1 MRQLRGARCNSYGQE
16 LPETRVCSNDMINH
30 SRISSPLLVILL
42 TAFYAAVGLALYA
55 PGLDAPMYY
64 DSEGLIA
71 GNEAIFAKKSL
82 SAVVGIFP
90 QRPLPMV
97 TFYLNY
103 LAGGMDPV
111 SFRIVNVILMALLS
125 ALVALLIRSI
135 LGIPKLR
142 YTATQQE
149 KTVVAALLGLL
160 FFVHPLQVLA
170 TMYIW
175 QRTNLLAALL
185 SCASIA
191 TYLSVR
197 MSRFPGKAL
206 GYGLC
211 LLFFVCG
218 LLSKENA
225 IVVPAI
231 LLLCECALFKEPWK
245 DVAVRACVLA
255 AVVFSVLW
263 VLSFLQHPHG
273 HPELG
278 TGVIATVRQYYAEA
292 ELTLPEVLLTQ
303 SRVIFSY
310 LYTILFPAPSQ
321 VWLFKPLILSRS
333 VLTPPTTALALAG
346 VVGLSIAAVWLLR
359 RRPAVGFGILFF
371 LIGLV
376 PEAIL
381 VPQYPYLGYRCLL
394 PMIGLSVCAAD
405 GIMALLAAVET
416 TRLRRA
422 AQLGIA
428 GLLVCLGYFEGAISH
443 AKAVLWKDPVS
454 FWEEHVAG
462 IPKAGD
468 LDRFST
474 SKALNNLAH
483 SQLRYGGNPSDALA
497 HLQRAAELS
506 PGSWVI
512 HHNMGTAY
520 KRLKSYDQA
529 VHCYRK
535 ALEINPGSAATRQ
548 SLEEVVQLV
557 KTSRGD

>member
-1 MRQLRGARCNSYGQE
+1 
-16 LPETRVCSNDMINH
+16 MINH
-30 SRISSPLLVILL
+30 SRLSSPLLIILL
-42 TAFYAAVGLALYA
+42 TALYAVVGLALYA
-55 PGLDAPMYY
+55 PGLDGPMYY

-71 GNEAIFAKKSL
+71 GNEVIFAKKSL
-82 SAVVGIFP
+82 SAVVNIFP

-103 LAGGMDPV
+103 LAGGMDSV
-111 SFRIVNVILMALLS
+111 SFRVVNVILMALLA
-125 ALVALLIRSI
+125 ALVALLIRLI
-135 LGIPKLR
+135 LDIPKLK
-142 YTATQQE
+142 YTASQRERTA
-149 KTVVAALLGLL
+149 VASLLGLL

-175 QRTNLLAALL
+175 QRTNLLAALF

-206 GYGLC
+206 GYGLS
-211 LLFFVCG
+211 LIFFMCG

-231 LLLCECALFKEPWK
+231 LLLCELALFKESWK
-245 DVAVRACVLA
+245 EVTTRACVLV
-255 AVVFSVLW
+255 AVVLPVLW

-278 TGVIATVRQYYAEA
+278 TGVVATVRQYYAEA
-292 ELTLPEVLLTQ
+292 RLTLPEVLLTQ

-310 LYTILFPAPSQ
+310 LYTIIFPAPSQ

-333 VLTPPTTALALAG
+333 VLTPPMTGLALAG
-346 VVGLSIAAVWLLR
+346 IAGLSVTAVWLLR

-394 PMIGLSVCAAD
+394 PMIGIWICAAD
-405 GIMALLAAVET
+405 GIMAVLAAVET
-416 TRLRRA
+416 TRLRRV

-428 GLLVCLGYFEGAISH
+428 GLLVCLGYFEATVSH

-454 FWEEHVAG
+454 FWEEHVAS

-506 PGSWVI
+506 PRSWVI

-520 KRLKSYDQA
+520 KRLKSYDQ
-529 VHCYRK
+529 
-535 ALEINPGSAATRQ
+535 EIGRASCR
-548 SLEEVVQLV
+548 ERV
-557 KTSRGD
+557 

>member
-1 MRQLRGARCNSYGQE
+1 
-16 LPETRVCSNDMINH
+16 MINH
-30 SRISSPLLVILL
+30 SRLSSPLLIVLL
-42 TAFYAAVGLALYA
+42 TGLYAVVGLALYA
-55 PGLDAPMYY
+55 PGLAGPMYY

-82 SAVVGIFP
+82 SAVIDIFP
-90 QRPLPMV
+90 QRPLPMA

-111 SFRIVNVILMALLS
+111 SFRVVNVILMAFLS
-125 ALVALLIRSI
+125 ALVALLIRLI
-135 LGIPKLR
+135 LDMPRLR
-142 YTATQQE
+142 YAATQRE
-149 KTVVAALLGLL
+149 KTVVAALLGFL
-160 FFVHPLQVLA
+160 FLVHPLQVFA

-175 QRTNLLAALL
+175 QRTNLLAALF
-185 SCASIA
+185 SCAFIA

-197 MSRFPGKAL
+197 MSRFSGKAL
-206 GYGLC
+206 GYSLC
-211 LLFFVCG
+211 LLLFICG

-231 LLLCECALFKEPWK
+231 LLLCELALFREPWK
-245 DVAVRACVLA
+245 KVTARACVFV
-255 AVVFSVLW
+255 AVVFPVLW

-273 HPELG
+273 HPEMG
-278 TGVIATVRQYYAEA
+278 TGLITTARQYYAEA
-292 ELTLPEVLLTQ
+292 KLTLPEVLLTQ
-303 SRVIFSY
+303 CRVAFSY
-310 LYTILFPAPSQ
+310 LCTILFPAPSQ

-333 VLTPPTTALALAG
+333 VLSPPTTALALAG
-346 VVGLSIAAVWLLR
+346 IVGLSTTAVWLLR

-371 LIGLV
+371 FVGLA
-376 PEAIL
+376 PEGLL

-394 PMIGLSVCAAD
+394 PMIGIWICAAD
-405 GIMALLAAVET
+405 GIMALMAALES
-416 TRLRRA
+416 RRA
-422 AQLGIA
+422 RCIAQTGVAALF
-428 GLLVCLGYFEGAISH
+428 LCLGYFGATVTQ
-443 AKAVLWKDPVS
+443 AKAALWRDPVS
-454 FWEEHVAG
+454 FWEEHVSS

-506 PGSWVI
+506 PSSWII

-529 VHCYRK
+529 VRCYRK
-535 ALEINPGSAATRQ
+535 ALAIDPGSAVTRQ
-548 SLEEVVQLV
+548 ALEEAVRLV
-557 KTSRGD
+557 GASGGN